1 MEPRNLFGGPQQSQ
15 PVTGYRF
22 GNFTP
27 EELRLTGV
35 SLLEMIRQVTETIER
50 LPVSARSRLPAI
62 RRKEVLS
69 RLYKECEAA
78 HRQAVIDEENSEE
91 GWWR

>member
-1 MEPRNLFGGPQQSQ
+1 MELKGLFGGHQQQQ

-22 GNFTP
+22 GDFTP

-35 SLLEMIRQVTETIER
+35 SLLEMVRLVTETIER
-50 LPVSARSRLPAI
+50 LPVSARSRPAAI

-78 HRQAVIDEENSEE
+78 HRQAVIDEENNGE
-91 GWWR
+91 GWRL